1 VKQSATSRMYTP
13 ILAAAFAAL
22 TNLGAAST
30 AGAAEY
36 TLVVQPVQSPETT
49 ATAFQPLA
57 DYLSKATGE
66 KIELVTAL
74 NFLTYWETMKKGDQY
89 DLILDA
95 AHFTDYRIKRLN
107 YIPLVKVA
115 SVVSFSLVTR
125 DDHAVLDTRELIGK
139 RLAVLPS
146 PSMGYVRLNQIF
158 PNPLRQ
164 PVIVPVNNAEK
175 AAELVKDGKADAAM
189 IPSPMVGSRPYLY
202 TVQTTAQVPHM
213 ALSASPRVPEVVRKA
228 IRDALLSAPKTPA
241 GRKLLANLN
250 LGADFEPATVDVY
263 AGYSRLL
270 TGVYGYHPLR

>member
-1 VKQSATSRMYTP
+1 VKQSTTSRMYTP
-13 ILAAAFAAL
+13 ILAAAFGIAAC
-22 TNLGAAST
+22 LGAFST
-30 AGAAEY
+30 AHAAEY

-49 ATAFQPLA
+49 TTAFQPLA
-57 DYLSKATGE
+57 DYLSKATGQQI
-66 KIELVTAL
+66 KLVTAL

-125 DDHAVLDTRELIGK
+125 DDHAVLDTKELIGK

-146 PSMGYVRLNQIF
+146 PSMGYVRVNQIF

-164 PVIVPVNNAEK
+164 PVIVPVNNAET

-213 ALSASPRVPEVVRKA
+213 ALSASPRVPEAVRKA
-228 IRDALLSAPKTPA
+228 IRDALLSAPKTPE
-241 GRKLLANLN
+241 GRRLLANLN
-250 LGADFEPATVDVY
+250 LGADFEPAAAKNYD
-263 AGYSRLL
+263 GYNRLL
-270 TGVYGYHPLR
+270 AGVYGYHRLR